1 MADDF
6 SEEDVEYGGVRVA
19 PIKSTLLVD
28 FNEKVVMIRLNWVV
42 GLLLAVG
49 LLGLEKVIENLAKP
63 GSNSRLWFSFPLFFI
78 GAYLLEWIFIKSKE
92 KQLRSRS
99 IPFEQF
105 LKVRSESYRNS
116 TGSHTASR
124 GRGDSGVG
132 S

>member
-1 MADDF
+1 MADD
-6 SEEDVEYGGVRVA
+6 SSAKDVEYGGLRVA
-19 PIKSTLLVD
+19 PIKSTLLID
-28 FNEKVVMIRLNWVV
+28 FNEKVVMIRLNWIV
-42 GLLLAVG
+42 GLFLAVG
-49 LLGLEKVIENLAKP
+49 LLGLGKVIENLAKP
-63 GSNSRLWFSFPLFFI
+63 GSNSKFWFSFPLFFV
-78 GAYLLEWIFIKSKE
+78 GAYFLEWIFIRSKE

-124 GRGDSGVG
+124 GRGDSGVD